1 MEIGD
6 WRLGIRDWPRG
17 VFRLPSVVCGLLL
30 LLLLTAC
37 TSVDMARQPRVD
49 PLEASDAFPHGQ
61 SARRPPEGAVSRQ
74 EAAEQTWVETGLE
87 DGEPLEEMPVEID
100 DAMLERGA
108 EQFNIFC
115 APCHDGA
122 GTGNGAVVQRGYPQP
137 PSFHDDRLR
146 DAPDGHFFDVI
157 TNGFG
162 HMYSY
167 APQTE
172 PADRW
177 AIIAHIRRL
186 QESRQESE

>member
-1 MEIGD
+1 MSCYKVVR
-6 WRLGIRDWPRG
+6 RLS
-17 VFRLPSVVCGLLL
+17 SVVCGLALL
-30 LLLLTAC
+30 LAAC

-49 PLEASDAFPHGQ
+49 PLQPSEAFPHEQ
-61 SARRPPEGAVSRQ
+61 SARPALEGVVSRQ
-74 EAAEQTWVETGLE
+74 DEAEQTWLETGLE
-87 DGEPLEEMPVEID
+87 DGEPVKEMPLEVD
-100 DAMLERGA
+100 NAMLERGA

-115 APCHDGA
+115 TPCHDGA
-122 GTGNGAVVQRGYPQP
+122 GTGNGVIVQRGYPQP
-137 PSFHDDRLR
+137 PSFHEQRLR

-177 AIIAHIRRL
+177 AIIAHIRQL
-186 QESRQESE
+186 QESQQETE